1 MKYKITSFTLLLLA
15 VIALPILS
23 SAPAF
28 ARSNDDVTASPKPT
42 ASPSPTPTARKAE
55 LEKELK
61 SLTENEIKNKVNS
74 INTEAQKTVQQ
85 LEAKKTAL
93 KAKTEAERTKLCQT
107 KSTELST
114 RLKNKVSDVE
124 KHKAVFDKIFA
135 RVTAFH
141 DTKSLTTA
149 DYDSLV
155 AKTTSAQ
162 QAAADSIATL
172 KAFDTNV
179 DCSNVGAAATK
190 LEAFKQALTQTRD
203 SLKSY
208 RTALKNLTVAVKASL
223 PEASPKPSVS
233 PTPTTARGV
242 NN

>member
-1 MKYKITSFTLLLLA
+1 MKYKITSLSLLLLA
-15 VIALPILS
+15 AITLPILA

-28 ARSNDDVTASPKPT
+28 ARSNDDLTASPKPSV
-42 ASPSPTPTARKAE
+42 SPSHTPTTRKAE
-55 LEKELK
+55 QEKEVKAL
-61 SLTENEIKNKVNS
+61 SEAEVKNKVNS
-74 INTEAQKTVQQ
+74 INSEAQKTIQQ
-85 LEAKKTAL
+85 LEAKKTAA

-114 RLKNKVSDVE
+114 RLNNKVSDVE

-141 DTKSLTTA
+141 DSKSLTTA

-155 AKTTSAQ
+155 AKTTAAQ

-172 KAFDTNV
+172 KAFDTTV

-190 LEAFKQALTQTRD
+190 LEAFKQAVTQTRD
-203 SLKSY
+203 SLKVY
-208 RTALKNLTVAVKASL
+208 RTALKNLTVAVKASV
-223 PEASPKPSVS
+223 PETSPKPSTS
-233 PTPTTARGV
+233 PTPATTQGA